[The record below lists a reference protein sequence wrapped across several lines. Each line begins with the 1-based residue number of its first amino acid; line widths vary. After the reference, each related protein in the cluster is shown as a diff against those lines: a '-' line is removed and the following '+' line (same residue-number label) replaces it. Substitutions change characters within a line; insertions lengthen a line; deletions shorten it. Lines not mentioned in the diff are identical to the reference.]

1 MSDAK
6 THWDNIYA
14 TKTSDQV
21 SWTQAIPETS
31 LDFVHNFNVEKDAP
45 IIDVGGGES
54 RFVDF
59 LLDEGYSDITV
70 LDISEQALQHTRKR
84 LGEKASK
91 VTWITSDVTAF
102 QPSRQFK
109 VWHDRATFHFL
120 TTATQIAQYVRIA
133 SRALSQGG
141 YMAIGT
147 FSDNG
152 PTKCSGLNVKQYSEE
167 SLHQTLSSVFTKIR
181 CITEDHITPF
191 QTIQN
196 FLFCSFRRKE

>member
-6 THWDNIYA
+6 NHWDNIYA

-31 LDFVHNFNVEKDAP
+31 LDFVHNFKVEKDAP
-45 IIDVGGGES
+45 VIDVGGGES

-70 LDISEQALQHTRKR
+70 LDISEQALQNTRKR

-91 VTWITSDVTAF
+91 VTWIISDVTTF
-102 QPSRQFK
+102 RPSRQFK

-120 TTATQIAQYVRIA
+120 TTATQIAQYVQIA
-133 SRALSQGG
+133 SRALSRGG

-152 PTKCSGLNVKQYSEE
+152 PAKCSGLNIKQYSEE
-167 SLHQTLSSVFTKIR
+167 SLNQTLSNFFTKIR

-196 FLFCSFRRKE
+196 FLFCSFKRRE